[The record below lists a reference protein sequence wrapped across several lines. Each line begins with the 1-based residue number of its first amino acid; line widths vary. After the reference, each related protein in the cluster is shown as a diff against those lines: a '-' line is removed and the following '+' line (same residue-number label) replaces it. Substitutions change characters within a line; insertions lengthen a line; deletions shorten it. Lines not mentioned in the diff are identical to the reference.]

1 MEKTYK
7 KTNLYT
13 IDEKLWEWAKF
24 RANTLGHDSV
34 SEYVFALIELDKIC
48 PTALDLENSL
58 KKMIREIE
66 GIHEPRLDEID
77 MKVYENTYNEIALK
91 GLQELMDKIRK
102 VSDKEVNEK

>member
-24 RANTLGHDSV
+24 RANTLGHASV
-34 SEYVFALIELDKIC
+34 SEYVFALIELDKIS

-58 KKMIREIE
+58 KKMINKIE
-66 GIHEPRLDEID
+66 GIPEPRLDEVD
-77 MKVYENTYNEIALK
+77 MKNYESAFNEIALQ

-102 VSDKEVNEK
+102 VGDQKEGPK